1 MEELRVRC
9 RYGSRWDG
17 AEWVSDPAGC
27 PASLLA
33 RQLETHAADC
43 GFAFIA
49 CPFADCG
56 ALLRKREVD
65 AHDVAAAQQ
74 HARGERAARL
84 ASAAALSELRSS
96 SAAHQ
101 ASASAR
107 FAALEGIVARS
118 GENAAAALVASY
130 EDGVP
135 DEVDRDRKYALD
147 AMIVSRM
154 KIEMTMAHD
163 VLVVLVRNQM
173 RIFTPSVRMIK
184 ERIQDL
190 IVREYPL
197 RDENN
202 HDVYHYIP

>member
-1 MEELRVRC
+1 
-9 RYGSRWDG
+9 
-17 AEWVSDPAGC
+17 
-27 PASLLA
+27 LLA

-135 DEVDRDRKYALD
+135 VPNEVDRMRKYALD
-147 AMIVSRM
+147 AIIVSRM
-154 KIEMTMAHD
+154 KIEKTMAHD

-190 IVREYPL
+190 IERDYL
-197 RDENN
+197 IRDENN
-202 HDVYHYIP
+202 HDVYHYNP